1 MCAWGKDQKV
11 RRNERGLGGP
21 CSRRAALKTL
31 RRSLG
36 GALRIPSLQHPCH
49 LLPLLRR
56 HRPSKLL
63 RTGELRDPVLEL
75 PRPKRR
81 RELRVTPVLLPD
93 LLDRCRT
100 EERNVARLAALEAL
114 ARHERRVDVH
124 GYRPVV
130 VRRPAPVP
138 GARPILPM
146 A

>member
-1 MCAWGKDQKV
+1 MCAWGRDQKV

-36 GALRIPSLQHPCH
+36 GALRIPSLQHPSH

-81 RELRVTPVLLPD
+81 RELRVAPVLLPD
-93 LLDRCRT
+93 LLDRRRT
-100 EERNVARLAALEAL
+100 EERDVARLAALEAL
-114 ARHERRVDVH
+114 ARSERGVDV
-124 GYRPVV
+124 
-130 VRRPAPVP
+130 
-138 GARPILPM
+138 
-146 A
+146 